1 MSTWNDVRYSLRALG
16 REPGFAA
23 AAILTV
29 ALGVGANTAIFSIVN
44 GVLLR
49 PLPFAAP
56 DRLIAL
62 REVVP
67 ALAATYP
74 TLPVSARHFVEWRAR
89 TSSFERLS
97 AMDPTTATLTDDA
110 QPEQLDAVR
119 VSADIFRTL
128 GVQAALG
135 RTFLDGEDQ
144 EGHSGVAVLADS
156 LWRRRFHAD
165 PHIVG
170 RTIHLDSRAVMVVGV
185 MPAWFQF
192 PNLMTMETGKGAT
205 TRPELFIPAVFR
217 KDELATLMG
226 MFNYNVVARLKP
238 GVPVERARAELD
250 VIAGQLVK
258 LSGEKLE
265 LRAGAAPLLDSMT
278 GKSRRGLLV
287 LLGAVGSVLLIVCV
301 NLANLMLARAE
312 RQGRDAAIR
321 TALGASPGRLMRQ
334 ALTQALVIALLGGA
348 LGVGVAW
355 AGLGALI
362 ASAPADIPRLEEV
375 HLDLRVL
382 LFALG
387 ITTLAGLL
395 FGLAPAWH
403 AARTDPQSAL
413 KSSGRS
419 STSGSGGLRLRSA
432 LVAAEVGLSGVLL
445 VTGALLMTSFLR
457 IMRSE
462 KGFRAPAVLAAQIQ
476 IPRAKYA
483 EDAQSNQFYRR
494 LLERL
499 SGEPGVLSAGIGTQL
514 PLQGET
520 WIDNVSLPGDARP
533 TWQQT
538 TTNVRFI
545 SPDYLRTMGIPLR
558 QGRPFNDNDP
568 TTSVIVSET
577 LARLLWHGQD
587 PVGRQLMDG
596 EQKREVIGVAGDV
609 RAEPHKPAVAT
620 LYRPYWDWSPRKV
633 MLVARAAGDPRSIVG
648 AMRAAVRSVD
658 PEVPL
663 AEVRTM
669 QEVLEQSVAER
680 RFQMLLAAVFAATAL
695 LLTSLG
701 IYGVVSYSV
710 ARRTNE
716 MGIRLAL
723 GAQPHDVYGLVLRQA
738 MTPVVAGLAVGLA
751 GAVAAG
757 TLLAGLLYE
766 VRPNDPAT
774 IGAVALVL
782 AAVGLAA
789 SFTPARRALRADPI
803 AALRQE

>member
-1 MSTWNDVRYSLRALG
+1 MSIWNDVRHSFRVLG

-49 PLPFAAP
+49 PLPYSAP
-56 DRLIAL
+56 ERLVAV
-62 REVVP
+62 REVLP
-67 ALAATYP
+67 AMAKMYP
-74 TLPVSARHFVEWRAR
+74 TLPVCVHHFVEWRAR
-89 TSSFERLS
+89 TRSFERLS
-97 AMDPTTATLTDDA
+97 VMDPTTTTLTA
-110 QPEQLDAVR
+110 GAEAEQLDAMR

-135 RTFLDGEDQ
+135 RTFADGEDQ
-144 EGHSGVAVLADS
+144 QGHNGVAVITDS

-165 PHIVG
+165 PRVIG
-170 RTIHLDSRAVMVVGV
+170 QTIHLDSRAVTVAGIL
-185 MPAWFQF
+185 PAGFEF
-192 PNLMTMETGKGAT
+192 PSLQIMENAKPSSA
-205 TRPELFIPAVFR
+205 RPEVFFPAVFR
-217 KDELATLMG
+217 KDELETLMG

-250 VIAGQLVK
+250 VMAAQLVK
-258 LSGEKLE
+258 ESGEKLE
-265 LRAGAAPLLDSMT
+265 LRATVTPLLDYIT

-312 RQGRDAAIR
+312 RQNREAAIR
-321 TALGASPGRLMRQ
+321 TALGASPARLLRQ
-334 ALTQALVIALLGGA
+334 AFTQSLVIALVGGA
-348 LGVGVAW
+348 LGVGVAS
-355 AGLGALI
+355 AALGALV
-362 ASAPADIPRLEEV
+362 ASAPADIPRLAEV

-413 KSSGRS
+413 KGSGRTL
-419 STSGSGGLRLRSA
+419 TSGSGGLRLRSV

-457 IMRSE
+457 IIRAE
-462 KGFRAPAVLAAQIQ
+462 KGFRAPAVLSAQIQ

-494 LLERL
+494 LLASL
-499 SGEPGVLSAGIGTQL
+499 ASQPGVLSAGIGTQL
-514 PLQGET
+514 PLDGET
-520 WIDNVSLPGDARP
+520 WIDNVSLPGDQRP
-533 TWQQT
+533 DWQKT

-558 QGRPFNDNDP
+558 AGRPFNDNDP
-568 TTSVIVSET
+568 VSTVIVSEN
-577 LARLLWHGQD
+577 LARLLWNGLD
-587 PVGRQLMDG
+587 PVGRKLVDG
-596 EQKREVIGVAGDV
+596 EKQYEVIGVAGDV
-609 RAEPHKPAVAT
+609 RAEPHKAAVTT
-620 LYRPYWDWSPRKV
+620 LYRPYWDWAPRRV
-633 MLVARAAGDPRSIVG
+633 RVVARVAGDPRSVVG

-658 PEVPL
+658 SEVPL
-663 AEVRTM
+663 AEVRSM
-669 QEVLEQSVAER
+669 QEVLEQSVAQR
-680 RFQMLLAAVFAATAL
+680 RFQMLLAAAFAVTAL

-701 IYGVVSYSV
+701 IYGVVAYSV

-716 MGIRLAL
+716 IGIRIAL
-723 GAQPHDVYGLVLRQA
+723 GAQSRDVLGMVLRQA
-738 MTPVVAGLAVGLA
+738 MTPVVAGLAAGLA

-757 TLLAGLLYE
+757 TLLSSLLYE

-774 IGAVALVL
+774 IAAVAVVL
-782 AAVGLAA
+782 AGVGLAA
-789 SFTPARRALRADPI
+789 SLTPARRALRADPV

>member
-1 MSTWNDVRYSLRALG
+1 MSTWNDIRYSLRTLA

-49 PLPFAAP
+49 PLPCAAP
-56 DRLIAL
+56 ERLVAL

-67 ALAATYP
+67 AFAKMYP
-74 TLPVSARHFVEWRAR
+74 TLPVCVHHFIEWRAR
-89 TSSFERLS
+89 TTSFERLS
-97 AMDPTTATLTDDA
+97 AMEPTTTTLTDGA
-110 QPEQLDAVR
+110 QAEQLDAMR
-119 VSADIFRTL
+119 VSADIFQTL

-135 RTFLDGEDQ
+135 RTFVDGEDQ
-144 EGHSGVAVLADS
+144 AGRNGVAVITDS

-165 PHIVG
+165 PRIVG
-170 RTIHLDSRAVMVVGV
+170 ETIHLDSRAVTVAGV
-185 MPAWFQF
+185 LPAWFEF
-192 PNLMTMETGKGAT
+192 PSLRIMETAKPNTA
-205 TRPELFIPAVFR
+205 RPEVFIPAVFR
-217 KDELATLMG
+217 KDELETLMG

-238 GVPVERARAELD
+238 GVSVERTRAELD
-250 VIAGQLVK
+250 VIAAQLVK
-258 LSGEKLE
+258 QSGEKLE
-265 LRAGAAPLLDSMT
+265 LRASVTPLLDYVT
-278 GKSRRGLLV
+278 GRSRRGLLV

-312 RQGRDAAIR
+312 RQGREAAIR
-321 TALGASPGRLMRQ
+321 TALGASPARLLRQ
-334 ALTQALVIALLGGA
+334 AFTQALVIASLGGA

-355 AGLGALI
+355 AGLGALVR
-362 ASAPADIPRLEEV
+362 SAPADIPRLAEV

-403 AARTDPQSAL
+403 AARTDPQTAL
-413 KSSGRS
+413 KGSGRTA
-419 STSGSGGLRLRSA
+419 TSGSGGLRLRSA

-457 IMRSE
+457 IIRAE
-462 KGFRAPAVLAAQIQ
+462 KGFHAPAVLSAQIQ
-476 IPRAKYA
+476 IPRVKYA
-483 EDAQSNQFYRR
+483 DDAQSNQFYRR
-494 LLERL
+494 LLASL
-499 SGEPGVLSAGIGTQL
+499 AAQPGVLSAGIGTQL

-520 WIDNVSLPGDARP
+520 WIDNVSLPGDQRP
-533 TWQQT
+533 GWQQP

-558 QGRPFNDNDP
+558 AGRPFNDNDP
-568 TTSVIVSET
+568 ISAVIVSET
-577 LARLLWHGQD
+577 LAHLLWQGQD
-587 PVGRQLMDG
+587 PVGRKLMDG
-596 EQKREVIGVAGDV
+596 EKEREVIGVAGDV
-609 RAEPHKPAVAT
+609 RAEPHKAAVPT
-620 LYRPYWDWSPRKV
+620 LYRPYWDWAPRRV
-633 MLVARAAGDPRSIVG
+633 VLVARAAGDPRAVVG

-658 PEVPL
+658 SEVPL

-680 RFQMLLAAVFAATAL
+680 RFQMLLAAAFAATAL

-716 MGIRLAL
+716 IGIRIAL
-723 GAQPHDVYGLVLRQA
+723 GAQTGDVYGIVLRQA
-738 MTPVVAGLAVGLA
+738 MTPVVLGLVAGLA
-751 GAVAAG
+751 GAVAVG
-757 TLLAGLLYE
+757 TLLASLLYE

-774 IGAVALVL
+774 IAAVALVL

-789 SFTPARRALRADPI
+789 SFTPARRALRADPV

>member
-1 MSTWNDVRYSLRALG
+1 MSTWNDVRYSLRALR

-49 PLPFAAP
+49 PLPYASP
-56 DRLIAL
+56 DRLVAL

-67 ALAATYP
+67 AFARMYP

-89 TSSFERLS
+89 AKSFERLS
-97 AMDPTTATLTDDA
+97 VMDPTTVTLTDGA
-110 QPEQLDAVR
+110 QAEQLDAMR

-135 RTFLDGEDQ
+135 RAFLDGEDQ
-144 EGHSGVAVLADS
+144 DGRGDVAVITDS
-156 LWRRRFHAD
+156 LWQRHFHAD
-165 PHIVG
+165 PHIAG
-170 RTIHLDSRAVMVVGV
+170 RIIHLDSRAITVVGV
-185 MPAWFQF
+185 MPRWFQF
-192 PNLMTMETGKGAT
+192 PNLLTMETGKGVT
-205 TRPELFIPAVFR
+205 TRPDVFIPAVFR
-217 KDELATLMG
+217 KDELAQLMG
-226 MFNYNVVARLKP
+226 MFNYNAVARLRP
-238 GVPVERARAELD
+238 GVPVERARTELD
-250 VIAGQLVK
+250 VIAAQLVK
-258 LSGEKLE
+258 MSGERME
-265 LRAGAAPLLDSMT
+265 LRTAAAPLLDSLT
-278 GKSRRGLLV
+278 GRSRRGLLV

-312 RQGRDAAIR
+312 RQGREAAIR

-334 ALTQALVIALLGGA
+334 AFTQALLIALVGGA
-348 LGVGVAW
+348 LGVGVAA
-355 AGLGALI
+355 AGLGALV
-362 ASAPADIPRLEEV
+362 ASAPADIPRLAEV
-375 HLDLRVL
+375 RMDLRVL
-382 LFALG
+382 FFALG
-387 ITTLAGLL
+387 ITTVAGLV

-413 KSSGRS
+413 KSNGRT
-419 STSGSGGLRLRSA
+419 STSGPGGLRLRSA

-457 IMRSE
+457 VMRAE

-476 IPRAKYA
+476 IPRAKYTG
-483 EDAQSNQFYRR
+483 DVQSNQFYRR
-494 LLERL
+494 LLARL
-499 SGEPGVLSAGIGTQL
+499 ASEPGVLSAGISTQL

-520 WIDNVSLPGDARP
+520 WIDNVALPGDARP
-533 TWQQT
+533 EWQKT
-538 TTNVRFI
+538 TANVRFI

-558 QGRPFNDNDP
+558 AGRPFNDNDP
-568 TTSVIVSET
+568 ASAVIVSEGI
-577 LARLLWHGQD
+577 ARLLWPGHD
-587 PVGRQLMDG
+587 AVGRQVMDG
-596 EQKREVIGVAGDV
+596 DNARQVIGVAGDV
-609 RAEPHKPAVAT
+609 RSEPHKPAVAT
-620 LYRPYWDWSPRKV
+620 LYRPYWDWAPRRV
-633 MLVARAAGDPRSIVG
+633 RLVARAAGDPRSLTG
-648 AMRAAVRSVD
+648 AMRSALRSVD

-680 RFQMLLAAVFAATAL
+680 RFQMLLAAAFAAAAL

-716 MGIRLAL
+716 IGIRIAL
-723 GAQPHDVYGLVLRQA
+723 GAETHDVYGMVLRQA
-738 MTPVVAGLAVGLA
+738 MTPVVLGLAAGLA
-751 GAVAAG
+751 GAAMG
-757 TLLAGLLYE
+757 GRLLASLLYE
-766 VRPNDPAT
+766 VQPGDPVT
-774 IGAVALVL
+774 IGAVAVVL

-789 SFTPARRALRADPI
+789 SFTPARRALRADPV

>member
-1 MSTWNDVRYSLRALG
+1 MSTWNDMRYSLRTLG

-49 PLPFAAP
+49 PLPYAAP
-56 DRLIAL
+56 ERLVAL

-67 ALAATYP
+67 AFAKMYP
-74 TLPVSARHFVEWRAR
+74 TLPVCVHHFVEWRTR
-89 TSSFERLS
+89 TKSFESLS
-97 AMDPTTATLTDDA
+97 VMDPTTTTLSDGA
-110 QPEQLDAVR
+110 QAEQLDAMR

-135 RTFLDGEDQ
+135 RTFVDGEDQ
-144 EGHSGVAVLADS
+144 EGRNGVAVITDS

-170 RTIHLDSRAVMVVGV
+170 QTIHLDSRAVTVAGIL
-185 MPAWFQF
+185 PAWFEF
-192 PNLMTMETGKGAT
+192 PSLQIMETAKPT
-205 TRPELFIPAVFR
+205 TARPEVFLPVVFR
-217 KDELATLMG
+217 KDELETLMG

-238 GVPVERARAELD
+238 GVSVERTRAELD
-250 VIAGQLVK
+250 VIAAQLVK
-258 LSGEKLE
+258 ESGDKLE
-265 LRAGAAPLLDSMT
+265 LRASVTPLLDYVT
-278 GKSRRGLLV
+278 GRSRRGLLV

-301 NLANLMLARAE
+301 NLANLLLARAE
-312 RQGRDAAIR
+312 RQGREAAIR
-321 TALGASPGRLMRQ
+321 TALGASPARLLRQ
-334 ALTQALVIALLGGA
+334 AFTQALVIALLGGA
-348 LGVGVAW
+348 LGVVVAS
-355 AGLGALI
+355 AGLGALVR
-362 ASAPADIPRLEEV
+362 SAPADIPRLAEV

-403 AARTDPQSAL
+403 AARTDPQTAL
-413 KSSGRS
+413 KGSGRTA
-419 STSGSGGLRLRSA
+419 TSGSGGLRLRSA

-445 VTGALLMTSFLR
+445 VTGALLMTSFMR
-457 IMRSE
+457 VIRSE
-462 KGFRAPAVLAAQIQ
+462 KGFRAPAVLSAQIQ
-476 IPRAKYA
+476 IPRVKYTD
-483 EDAQSNQFYRR
+483 DAQSNQFYRR
-494 LLERL
+494 LLASL
-499 SGEPGVLSAGIGTQL
+499 AAQPGVLSAGIGTQL

-520 WIDNVSLPGDARP
+520 WIDSVSLPGDQRP
-533 TWQQT
+533 GWQRP

-558 QGRPFNDNDP
+558 SGRPFNDQDP
-568 TTSVIVSET
+568 ISAVIVSES
-577 LARLLWHGQD
+577 LARLLWQGQD
-587 PVGRQLMDG
+587 PLGRKLMDG
-596 EQKREVIGVAGDV
+596 EKEHEVIGVAGDV
-609 RAEPHKPAVAT
+609 RAEPHKAAVPT
-620 LYRPYWDWSPRKV
+620 LYRPYWDWAPRRV
-633 MLVARAAGDPRSIVG
+633 MLVARAAGDPRAAIG

-658 PEVPL
+658 SEVPL

-669 QEVLEQSVAER
+669 REVLEQSVAER
-680 RFQMLLAAVFAATAL
+680 RFQMLLAAAFAASAL

-716 MGIRLAL
+716 IGIRIAL
-723 GAQPHDVYGLVLRQA
+723 GAQAGDVYGMVLRQA
-738 MTPVVAGLAVGLA
+738 MTPVVAGLVAGLA
-751 GAVAAG
+751 GAVAVG
-757 TLLAGLLYE
+757 TLLASLLYE
-766 VRPNDPAT
+766 VRPNDPVT
-774 IGAVALVL
+774 IAAVALLL

-789 SFTPARRALRADPI
+789 SFTPARRALRADPL

>member
-1 MSTWNDVRYSLRALG
+1 MSTWNDVRYSLRALR

-49 PLPFAAP
+49 PLSYAAP
-56 DRLIAL
+56 ERLVAL

-67 ALAATYP
+67 AFVKMYP

-89 TSSFERLS
+89 TKSFERLS
-97 AMDPTTATLTDDA
+97 AMDPTTITLGDGQA
-110 QPEQLDAVR
+110 EQLDAMR

-135 RTFLDGEDQ
+135 RTFVDGEDQ
-144 EGHSGVAVLADS
+144 EGHNGVAVITDS

-165 PHIVG
+165 PRIVG
-170 RTIHLDSRAVMVVGV
+170 QTIHLDSRAVTVAGIL
-185 MPAWFQF
+185 PSWFEF
-192 PNLMTMETGKGAT
+192 PSLQIMETAKPT
-205 TRPELFIPAVFR
+205 TVHPEVFLPAVFR
-217 KDELATLMG
+217 KDELDTLMG
-226 MFNYNVVARLKP
+226 MFNYSVIARLKP

-250 VIAGQLVK
+250 VIAAQLVK
-258 LSGEKLE
+258 QSGEKLE
-265 LRAGAAPLLDSMT
+265 LRSAATPLLDYMT
-278 GKSRRGLLV
+278 GRSRRGLLV

-312 RQGRDAAIR
+312 RQNREAAIR
-321 TALGASPGRLMRQ
+321 TAVGASPARLLRQ
-334 ALTQALVIALLGGA
+334 AFTQALVIALLGGA
-348 LGVGVAW
+348 LGLGVAS
-355 AGLGALI
+355 AGLGALVR
-362 ASAPADIPRLEEV
+362 SAPADIPRLAEV

-403 AARTDPQSAL
+403 AARTDPQTAL
-413 KSSGRS
+413 RGSGRAV
-419 STSGSGGLRLRSA
+419 TSGSGGLRLRSV

-457 IMRSE
+457 IIRAE
-462 KGFRAPAVLAAQIQ
+462 KGFSAPAVLSAQIQ
-476 IPRAKYA
+476 IPRVKYA
-483 EDAQSNQFYRR
+483 DDAQSNQFYRR
-494 LLERL
+494 LLASL
-499 SGEPGVLSAGIGTQL
+499 AAQPGVLSAGIGTQL

-520 WIDNVSLPGDARP
+520 WIDSVSLPGDQRP
-533 TWQQT
+533 NWQQP

-558 QGRPFNDNDP
+558 AGRPFNDNDP
-568 TTSVIVSET
+568 VSAVIVSES
-577 LARLLWHGQD
+577 LARLLWQGQD
-587 PVGRQLMDG
+587 PVGRKLMDG
-596 EQKREVIGVAGDV
+596 EKERDVIGVAGDV
-609 RAEPHKPAVAT
+609 RAEPHKAAVPT
-620 LYRPYWDWSPRKV
+620 LYRPYWDWAPRRV
-633 MLVARAAGDPRSIVG
+633 RVVVRAAGDPRSVVG
-648 AMRAAVRSVD
+648 ALRAAVRSVD
-658 PEVPL
+658 SEVPL
-663 AEVRTM
+663 AEVRSM

-680 RFQMLLAAVFAATAL
+680 RFQMLLAAAFAATAL

-716 MGIRLAL
+716 IGIRIAL
-723 GAQPHDVYGLVLRQA
+723 GAQTHDVYGMVLRQA
-738 MTPVVAGLAVGLA
+738 MTPVVAGLAAGLA

-757 TLLAGLLYE
+757 TLLASLLYE

-774 IGAVALVL
+774 IAAVAVVL

-789 SFTPARRALRADPI
+789 SFTPARRALRADPV